1 MERLIIV
8 GTSTTAQTVAAFV
21 LTHRLFDLAG
31 FAVDRAY
38 LTSDT
43 FLDLP
48 VYPLEELK
56 EHIDPDKDLI
66 FVAIA
71 WNRLNAD
78 RRDVYLRLKK
88 EGYRFANIISPTAT
102 IYGEIKGDNCWIGD
116 NTVIQFYSVL
126 RNNIILKDRAFV
138 NHFCEINNHV
148 YIGED
153 SNLAGGVTVGEQTF
167 IGIRATIFDE
177 VHIGRKCLVG
187 GATVVKRHLPD
198 FSKISN
204 RADNYIIKNYR
215 ENEIESK
222 LMHCKNIR

>member
-21 LTHRLFDLAG
+21 RTHRLFDLAG

-38 LTSDT
+38 LTSDA
-43 FLDLP
+43 FMGLP

-102 IYGEIKGDNCWIGD
+102 IYGEIKG
-116 NTVIQFYSVL
+116 
-126 RNNIILKDRAFV
+126 
-138 NHFCEINNHV
+138 
-148 YIGED
+148 GELLD
-153 SNLAGGVTVGEQTF
+153 SRSGC
-167 IGIRATIFDE
+167 
-177 VHIGRKCLVG
+177 H
-187 GATVVKRHLPD
+187 
-198 FSKISN
+198 
-204 RADNYIIKNYR
+204 
-215 ENEIESK
+215 K
-222 LMHCKNIR
+222 L